1 MTQKK
6 ELYVK
11 LQGAIEGIGILA
23 PEEETTEETAAEPEP
38 ESPAAG
44 RCSGWL
50 MNEQDLKNR
59 VLQQL
64 KGLSDTVVDT
74 VGDMSKGKNVFCPS
88 NIVND
93 RISTCNACP
102 EFVRTT
108 TQCKQCGCF
117 MSAKQD

>member
-1 MTQKK
+1 
-6 ELYVK
+6 
-11 LQGAIEGIGILA
+11 
-23 PEEETTEETAAEPEP
+23 
-38 ESPAAG
+38 
-44 RCSGWL
+44 

-108 TQCKQCGCF
+108 TQCKHCGCF
-117 MSAKQD
+117 MSSKARLKRASCPIGKWSTYNG